1 MKVSFWRKF
10 KDKMWIF
17 LSLCEKFQKF
27 FWFAGAILMIAWVAY
42 DTGSVVTNNLA
53 LVDNGGQTQ
62 GEMTTEELIKDA
74 KEKNGGIIYI
84 TPNEIKY
91 KDSNNKTWRVDDF
104 KQVLNKRDLDIL
116 KTNNID
122 IQGNIKINFVS
133 KNMGP
138 TEVVLAVILDL
149 VLKAGI
155 FLLYIVFGFFI
166 LKQLKPSTNG
176 IFGKK
181 FNKIEKDDS
190 RLVKIKD
197 IAGHNNA
204 KQEVIEI
211 VDYLRDPSRY
221 VRVGAQVPKGILLYG
236 PPGNGKTMLAKA
248 IAGEAD
254 ANFLT
259 QQADSFVEL
268 YVGQGAAAVR
278 NLFKEA
284 RKLKPCVIFI
294 DEIDALGAN
303 RTSGGNDERTQ
314 TLNALL
320 SEMDGFGDNTGLVVV
335 AATNRIEELDPAL
348 IRPGRFDRKVL
359 INYPSRNDRYEI
371 LKVHCEK
378 RPLSG
383 VDLSYWADQTKNF
396 SGAELAQLV
405 NEAAI
410 ESARQDKT
418 IITDFEFSLAKD
430 KIIMGVKEGDRMTS
444 MKDKKFVAFHELGH
458 ALMRIKTGGKVEK
471 VSISPRGLSLG
482 VTITASNPEEDVILQ
497 TENDIF
503 NELKVLMGG
512 RAAEEV
518 FCHALTGGAADDIKR
533 ASKLAKDAIQYYG
546 FTGRGPYV
554 PEHESLIREIEI
566 KAAEWIKE
574 AYDIAKLE
582 MEKNKDKINELY
594 GDLILEE
601 ELTGERIEKVLNQK

>member
-10 KDKMWIF
+10 KDKIWAF

-27 FWFAGAILMIAWVAY
+27 FWFAGALLMIAWVAY

-53 LVDNGGQTQ
+53 LVDNGGQVQ
-62 GEMTTEELIKDA
+62 GQMTTEELIKDA

-84 TPNEIKY
+84 TPNEVKY
-91 KDSNNKTWRVDDF
+91 KDSNNKTWRIDDF

-181 FNKIEKDDS
+181 FYKIEKDDS

-221 VRVGAQVPKGILLYG
+221 VKVGAQVPKGILLYG

-294 DEIDALGAN
+294 DEIDALGAS

-348 IRPGRFDRKVL
+348 VRPGRFDRKVL

-371 LKVHCEK
+371 LKVHCEN

-410 ESARQDKT
+410 ESARQNKT

-482 VTITASNPEEDVILQ
+482 VTITASNPDEEVILQ

-574 AYDIAKLE
+574 AYDIAKEE

>member
-10 KDKMWIF
+10 KDKIWAF

-27 FWFAGAILMIAWVAY
+27 FWFAGALLMIAWVAY

-53 LVDNGGQTQ
+53 LVDNGGQVQ
-62 GEMTTEELIKDA
+62 GQMTTEELIKDA

-84 TPNEIKY
+84 TPNEVKY
-91 KDSNNKTWRVDDF
+91 KDSNNKPWRIDDF

-122 IQGNIKINFVS
+122 IEGNIKINFVS

-221 VRVGAQVPKGILLYG
+221 VKVGAQVPKGILLYG

-294 DEIDALGAN
+294 DEIDALGAS

-348 IRPGRFDRKVL
+348 VRPGRFDRKVL

-371 LKVHCEK
+371 LKVHCEN

-410 ESARQDKT
+410 ESARQNKT

-482 VTITASNPEEDVILQ
+482 VTITASNPDEEVILQ

-566 KAAEWIKE
+566 KAAEWIKK
-574 AYDIAKLE
+574 AYDIAKEE

>member
-10 KDKMWIF
+10 KDKIWAF

-27 FWFAGAILMIAWVAY
+27 FWFAGALLMIAWVAY

-53 LVDNGGQTQ
+53 LVDNGGQVQ
-62 GEMTTEELIKDA
+62 GQMTTEELIKDA

-84 TPNEIKY
+84 TPNEVKY
-91 KDSNNKTWRVDDF
+91 KDSNNKTWRIDDF

-122 IQGNIKINFVS
+122 IEGNIKINFVS

-221 VRVGAQVPKGILLYG
+221 VKVGAQVPKGILLYG

-294 DEIDALGAN
+294 DEIDALGAS

-348 IRPGRFDRKVL
+348 VRPGRFDRKVL

-371 LKVHCEK
+371 LKVHCEN

-410 ESARQDKT
+410 ESARQNKT

-482 VTITASNPEEDVILQ
+482 VTITASNPDEEVILQ

-503 NELKVLMGG
+503 NELKK
-512 RAAEEV
+512 
-518 FCHALTGGAADDIKR
+518 F
-533 ASKLAKDAIQYYG
+533 
-546 FTGRGPYV
+546 
-554 PEHESLIREIEI
+554 
-566 KAAEWIKE
+566 
-574 AYDIAKLE
+574 
-582 MEKNKDKINELY
+582 LY
-594 GDLILEE
+594 LQEDCL
-601 ELTGERIEKVLNQK
+601 

>member
-10 KDKMWIF
+10 KDKIWAF

-27 FWFAGAILMIAWVAY
+27 FWFAGALLMIAWVAY

-53 LVDNGGQTQ
+53 LVDNGGQVQ
-62 GEMTTEELIKDA
+62 GQMTTEELIKDA

-84 TPNEIKY
+84 TPNEVKY
-91 KDSNNKTWRVDDF
+91 KDSNNKTWRIDDF

-221 VRVGAQVPKGILLYG
+221 VKVGAQVPKGILLYG

-294 DEIDALGAN
+294 DEIDALGAS

-348 IRPGRFDRKVL
+348 VRPGRFDRKVL

-371 LKVHCEK
+371 LKVHCEN

-410 ESARQDKT
+410 ESARQNKT

-482 VTITASNPEEDVILQ
+482 VTITASNPDEEVILQ

-574 AYDIAKLE
+574 AYDIAKEE